1 MFMQNIIKLGV
12 VVHQL
17 LCAEA
22 LLPYLAMVKN
32 PKIQSCDLD
41 LWPMTLRFF
50 GFRAVVKEHVHT
62 TFHRAMCSGS
72 WVIVHTERKLRWT
85 QYGLSLPCRQ

>member
-41 LWPMTLRFF
+41 L
-50 GFRAVVKEHVHT
+50 
-62 TFHRAMCSGS
+62 
-72 WVIVHTERKLRWT
+72 
-85 QYGLSLPCRQ
+85 